1 MKKVTFCKLE
11 MSLSRNFV
19 YNLQTFQGF
28 CPVHFYNFV
37 ANLE

>member
-1 MKKVTFCKLE
+1 MKKVTFCKLK

-28 CPVHFYNFV
+28 CQVHSYNFV
-37 ANLE
+37 ANLA